1 MSKDKLLK
9 AIEEK
14 YKKLGVPLDSM
25 LEGLLWSTPITYW
38 DYIQTDAL
46 LGLQIPRTD
55 QPDEMVFI
63 MYHQV
68 NELLFK
74 MVLWEIDQV
83 AKTDEISAEKFSM
96 HLMRISRYF
105 DMLSNSF
112 TVMADGMERDQ
123 YLKFR
128 NTLTPASG
136 FQSGQYRK
144 IEFASTELINLID
157 NRFRATI
164 DRETPFEYAFEHLYW
179 QAAGKDYKTGK
190 KSYTLTVFEENNK
203 DEFIR
208 FAIIK
213 KQYDLMVRSRALKI
227 FSFLTICIFCF
238 GCEKDPKKEVI
249 EEEITFVEPQ
259 DIYEFGFNLNDYVVK
274 RDTIKKGDS
283 FGEILERNNIGYPHI
298 FQIAE
303 KAKDTF
309 DIRKLQVGKP
319 YTLLCSKDSLEI
331 PKCFIYQP
339 NVEEYVVVS
348 FQDSI
353 HAYTSR
359 KPIKYVEK
367 TVSGVIKTNISEALE
382 EEGLSLRLAY
392 KMADEIFAWTIDFR
406 RLQKGDRFKVIYTD
420 KFIDDTIYAGVQN
433 VKAAYMEYNKEPFYA
448 FKFETDSIK
457 KVGDP
462 LDKKEEVKEV

>member
-83 AKTDEISAEKFSM
+83 AQSDKISAEKFSM

-136 FQSGQYRK
+136 FQSAQYRK

-157 NRFRATI
+157 ARYRDTI
-164 DRETPFEYAFEHLYW
+164 DRNSPFKNAYDHLYW
-179 QAAGKDYKTGK
+179 QAAGKNHNTGEKSVLIKLFDKKYMGDFIDFMEDYNACNLSMK
-190 KSYTLTVFEENNK
+190 F
-203 DEFIR
+203 
-208 FAIIK
+208 
-213 KQYDLMVRSRALKI
+213 KQL
-227 FSFLTICIFCF
+227 
-238 GCEKDPKKEVI
+238 PKEVQKDATLI
-249 EEEITFVEPQ
+249 EAMRHYDYTVNVKWVLAHYDAAGKYLGGKEKELEATGGSSWRKYLHPKYQRRIFYPYLWSEEELK
-259 DIYEFGFNLNDYVVK
+259 NW
-274 RDTIKKGDS
+274 
-283 FGEILERNNIGYPHI
+283 GY
-298 FQIAE
+298 
-303 KAKDTF
+303 
-309 DIRKLQVGKP
+309 L
-319 YTLLCSKDSLEI
+319 
-331 PKCFIYQP
+331 
-339 NVEEYVVVS
+339 
-348 FQDSI
+348 
-353 HAYTSR
+353 
-359 KPIKYVEK
+359 
-367 TVSGVIKTNISEALE
+367 
-382 EEGLSLRLAY
+382 
-392 KMADEIFAWTIDFR
+392 
-406 RLQKGDRFKVIYTD
+406 
-420 KFIDDTIYAGVQN
+420 
-433 VKAAYMEYNKEPFYA
+433 
-448 FKFETDSIK
+448 
-457 KVGDP
+457 
-462 LDKKEEVKEV
+462 LDK